1 MCNRTGRCT
10 VRATTT
16 LYSTIFCLMGFYV
29 GCKGPLLLTLAK
41 QTGGPV
47 AEMGA
52 IFTSFSIGQL
62 TFACLSGPVVD
73 RGAGHTG
80 LAVSLVIAAA
90 GVASMP
96 LVRSFGALLLCTA
109 AQGAGIGYMD
119 AGSTAMLMWLH
130 PTNAGPYMQGAH
142 ALFGVG
148 AVISP
153 MLVGFL
159 SRDVD
164 GDGVF
169 ERGTDSQWPS
179 IMYGTALC
187 LLGCVGFLLIL
198 PSPCPSRASGTHREG
213 EASVYR
219 VVDDDE
225 TQALVGCE
233 ANTQNKGNGQEEEA
247 KRMGSLKA
255 DKPDTL
261 LQSWP
266 VVVCTAVVLCFYL
279 GESFCQSGRLW
290 TCVPLPLGW
299 GLVLHKETRSFFA
312 MHRQVWKWVLLV
324 FCHHTLVQHSAQVC
338 TLKLDLSILMSSHF
352 SDCTVSRE

>member
-1 MCNRTGRCT
+1 MCSSCSRTGRC
-10 VRATTT
+10 VVGATTA

-29 GCKGPLLLTLAK
+29 GCKGPLLLTLAE
-41 QTGGPV
+41 QTGSPV

-62 TFACLSGPVVD
+62 AFACLSGPVVD
-73 RGAGHTG
+73 KGAGHVG
-80 LAVSLVIAAA
+80 LAASLVIAAA

-130 PTNAGPYMQGAH
+130 PMNAGPYMQGAH

-169 ERGTDSQWPS
+169 ERDADSQWPS
-179 IMYGTALC
+179 IMYGTAIC

-198 PSPCPSRASGTHREG
+198 PSPRPPGDPGTSSRREV
-213 EASVYR
+213 SVYSE
-219 VVDDDE
+219 VDEEE
-225 TQALVGCE
+225 TQALVSGE
-233 ANTQNKGNGQEEEA
+233 ASTQNDRNGDKMEA
-247 KRMGSLKA
+247 KRMSLPKA

-261 LQSWP
+261 RQSWP
-266 VVVCTAVVLCFYL
+266 VVGCTAVVLCFYL
-279 GESFCQSGRLW
+279 GE
-290 TCVPLPLGW
+290 TPA
-299 GLVLHKETRSFFA
+299 K
-312 MHRQVWKWVLLV
+312 
-324 FCHHTLVQHSAQVC
+324 
-338 TLKLDLSILMSSHF
+338 
-352 SDCTVSRE
+352 

>member
-1 MCNRTGRCT
+1 MCKSRTGRCA
-10 VRATTT
+10 VRATTA

-29 GCKGPLLLTLAK
+29 GCKGPLLLTLAE

-62 TFACLSGPVVD
+62 MFACLSGPVVD

-80 LAVSLVIAAA
+80 LAASLVIAAA

-153 MLVGFL
+153 MLVGVL

-164 GDGVF
+164 GDGIF
-169 ERGTDSQWPS
+169 ERGADSQWPS

-198 PSPCPSRASGTHREG
+198 PSPRPSRADGTHREG

-219 VVDDDE
+219 GVDDDE

-233 ANTQNKGNGQEEEA
+233 ANIHEQNDVEEEEA
-247 KRMGSLKA
+247 KRLGSLKA

-279 GESFCQSGRLW
+279 GESLLLW
-290 TCVPLPLGW
+290 TCVTLPLGW
-299 GLVLHKETRSFFA
+299 DLVLHEQTRSFFCDA
-312 MHRQVWKWVLLV
+312 SSGLEMG
-324 FCHHTLVQHSAQVC
+324 FAGF
-338 TLKLDLSILMSSHF
+338 LSSYVGAALGAGVHKIGSEHFDGSSHF
-352 SDCTVSRE
+352 REHFFRESK